1 MNTKERILAI
11 LEEHRGTAVSGQAL
25 AQAAGV
31 SRTAVWKAMEQL
43 RQDGHRIQGATN
55 RGYMLAPDSGVLCR
69 ETVLPYITAQVA
81 LVTPGAVDS
90 TNNVAKQLAQQGAP
104 HGTVV
109 LSHKQTA
116 GRGRMGRRFES
127 PEGGIYVSILL
138 RPQLPAQE
146 GVRLTLG
153 ACVGV
158 CRAMEQAG
166 GLQGRIKWVND
177 VYLEGKKVCGILTEA
192 ATSVENGMLEYVIV
206 GVGVNYTEPPEGFPP
221 ALKDIAGSLYGPHRA
236 PPLPRNRMAA
246 LLIDQLMDCLERPG
260 GGHPGGRQPA
270 GAVSRRQP
278 GGPLQRR
285 GLHTPPGISKNARPH
300 GKKVKTGPM
309 GAMRP
314 DPTGQDRGG
323 PRGLP
328 FCFGAG
334 F

>member
-11 LEEHRGTAVSGQAL
+11 LEEHRGTAVSGQTL

-158 CRAMEQAG
+158 CRAMEQAD
-166 GLQGRIKWVND
+166 GLQGQIKWVND

-206 GVGVNYTEPPEGFPP
+206 GVGVNYMEPPEGFPP

-246 LLIDQLMDCLERPG
+246 LLIDQLMDCLERPLDADILEEY
-260 GGHPGGRQPA
+260 RQRSLVV
-270 GAVSRRQP
+270 GKEVLVLRGESRRP
-278 GGPLQRR
+278 ALAEAILADGSLRVR
-285 GLHTPPGISKNARPH
+285 Y
-300 GKKVKTGPM
+300 
-309 GAMRP
+309 P
-314 DPTGQDRGG
+314 DGSREDLCSGEVSIR
-323 PRGLP
+323 PRG
-328 FCFGAG
+328 
-334 F
+334 